1 MYLAN
6 KAIAFWKRFKLCF
19 YKDSKDAVFRY
30 KMAVVAIMKMK
41 ETILRNGSTF
51 T

>member
-30 KMAVVAIMKMK
+30 KMAVVAIMKNEGDYIK
-41 ETILRNGSTF
+41 E
-51 T
+51 